1 MFDFLKPLIDL
12 FYAKHC
18 IFCNKEGRFIC
29 QNCFDK
35 IRKRNDQI
43 IEAGN
48 PIQKLYIPCHFH
60 NNPILQKAVHYMKY
74 SFYKDISCELSVF
87 FTEILKAHPPPENS
101 YLVPIPL
108 HKKRQKFRGFNQAKL
123 LTDAVSGKLEIP
135 TIDLLIRTKYT
146 KSQATLNREERIQN
160 MKNVF
165 ELNSLVDVPKS
176 TTIILVDDICT
187 TLSTLKEAAKA
198 LQKNGYN
205 IIFGMALAR
214 AEIKS
219 AYENRN

>member
-18 IFCNKEGRFIC
+18 IACNKEGSFIC

-35 IRKRNDQI
+35 IRLRNDQI
-43 IEAGN
+43 IEAEN
-48 PIQKLYIPCHFH
+48 PIHKLYIPCHYH
-60 NNPILQKAVHYMKY
+60 KNPILQKAVHYMKY

-87 FTEILKAHPPPENS
+87 FSEILKAHPPPDNS

-123 LTDAVSGKLEIP
+123 LTDAVSEKLKIS
-135 TIDLLIRTKYT
+135 KYT
-146 KSQATLNREERIQN
+146 KSQATLNRGERIRN

-165 ELNSLVDVPKS
+165 ELNNSVNVPKS
-176 TTIILVDDICT
+176 ATIILVDDICT

-219 AYENRN
+219 SYENRN